1 VKNVLCN
8 TTERQE
14 KGVSM
19 THVRKQD
26 ITVEGKFTYNS
37 MRLELLIDL
46 DELLRDGGVL
56 QIGEWDANGPFLI
69 KKRPIKHALLFKGL
83 IAGEMPSRATSH
95 FVPIIVAGGT

>member
-26 ITVEGKFTYNS
+26 ITVEGEFTYNS

-69 KKRPIKHALLFKGL
+69 KKDQ
-83 IAGEMPSRATSH
+83 
-95 FVPIIVAGGT
+95 